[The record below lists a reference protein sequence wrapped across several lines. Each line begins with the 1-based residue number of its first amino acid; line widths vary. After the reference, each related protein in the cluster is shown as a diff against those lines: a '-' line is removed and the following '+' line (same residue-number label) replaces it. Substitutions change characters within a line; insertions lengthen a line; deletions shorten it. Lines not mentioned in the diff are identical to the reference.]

1 MIYCANHDGHETLL
15 HGTLRVGRTMG
26 SSGMTRAAISVA
38 LSAPSPAA
46 FSPHETVSLTIQLIY
61 PEELSLLFQY
71 CRTQIHCQRHA
82 PQRIFITVDRE
93 APGLK
98 FVTIRVS
105 ISQAT
110 GCLLVGTCQKL

>member
-1 MIYCANHDGHETLL
+1 MIYYANHDGLETLL
-15 HGTLRVGRTMG
+15 HESFIVGRTMG
-26 SSGMTRAAISVA
+26 SSGMGRAAISAA

-71 CRTQIHCQRHA
+71 CRTHTHCQRHA
-82 PQRIFITVDRE
+82 PQRIFITIDRE
-93 APGLK
+93 ASGLK

-110 GCLLVGTCQKL
+110 GCLLEGTCQ